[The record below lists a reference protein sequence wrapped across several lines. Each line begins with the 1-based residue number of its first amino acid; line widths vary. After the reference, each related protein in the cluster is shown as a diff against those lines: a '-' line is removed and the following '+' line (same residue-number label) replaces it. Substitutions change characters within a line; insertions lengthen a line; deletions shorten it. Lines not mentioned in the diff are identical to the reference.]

1 MDDARGMFATTTI
14 YDDSD
19 ADQIESLAP
28 TQLHRDVDLTITNA
42 DAEGPRAWFSSLQ
55 FSCLP
60 LFAGY
65 IQSYIIMPSAVYG
78 RATGRLVDLGIQNTQ
93 SMQIPMLVKA
103 ALDRGRAGVIGA
115 GKNIWPHVEV
125 HDGASGLLYT

>member
-42 DAEGPRAWFSSLQ
+42 DAEGQRAWFSFLRLSY
-55 FSCLP
+55 LP
-60 LFAGY
+60 QFAGY
-65 IQSYIIMPSAVYG
+65 IKSHIIMPSAVYG
-78 RATGRLVDLGIQNTQ
+78 LATGRLVDLGIQNAQ
-93 SMQIPMLVKA
+93 SMQIPMLAKA
-103 ALDRGRAGVIGA
+103 ALDRGRAGMIGA

-125 HDGASGLLYT
+125 HEGASGLLHT